1 MRSDKA
7 AAQIKLRLGF
17 GLAVMLLGL
26 LLTLDNFGVLEARRL
41 IRFWPVLLI
50 GLGLAKLFHAPS
62 SAARPAA
69 YFMLLVGLGLLL
81 GNLGILEFRQVLA
94 LLLLAVGAAIV
105 WRAAGSPRGAAP
117 PLEVDPIKHLD
128 VFALLGYIQ
137 RALSAKDFRGGSAT
151 AVMGGCEIDLGKA
164 SIEGGEAVINTFALW
179 GGIEIRVPADW
190 MVETRG
196 TALLGAFE
204 DTSRRPDD
212 DGKKLIVTGI
222 AVMGGVEVKN

>member
-1 MRSDKA
+1 MRTDKA
-7 AAQIKLRLGF
+7 AAQIRLRLGF
-17 GLAVMLLGL
+17 GLVVMLLGL
-26 LLTLDNFGVLEARRL
+26 LLTLDNFGVLEARQW
-41 IRFWPVLLI
+41 IRIWPVLLI
-50 GLGLAKLFHAPS
+50 GLALAKLFHAS
-62 SAARPAA
+62 SPAARPAG
-69 YFMLLVGLGLLL
+69 YFLLLLGLGLLL
-81 GNLGILEFRQVLA
+81 GNLGVLEFRQVLA
-94 LLLLAVGAAIV
+94 LLLLAVGTAIA
-105 WRAAGSPRGAAP
+105 WRAARSPREPAP
-117 PLEVDPIKHLD
+117 PVVDPIKHLD